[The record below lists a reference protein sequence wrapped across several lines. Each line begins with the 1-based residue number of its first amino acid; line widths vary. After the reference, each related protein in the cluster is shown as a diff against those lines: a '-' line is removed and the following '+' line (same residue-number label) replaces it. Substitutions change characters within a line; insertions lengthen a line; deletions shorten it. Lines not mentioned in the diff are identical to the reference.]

1 MRPRRRADQVF
12 LGIVILLVIFGF
24 LIFVSAWMGL
34 LAREETRYVSVLST
48 NIASKILG
56 VIALIVASR
65 IPYQFWKKNSFY
77 IFFGSLFLTLLVFV
91 PGIGVEHGGAQ
102 RWIYIGP
109 LSIQPAEI
117 LKIGFILYFAA
128 FLSSLKS
135 NLHSFKNGILQI
147 SLILMIIAAV
157 LLKQPDTGTFVV
169 VMVTALAMF
178 IYAGGK
184 WKYVLGFCT
193 AGGASLVALA
203 MARPYVMERLLT
215 FIDPARDA
223 LNSGWQIKQSLIAIG
238 SGELTGRGFGQSIQ
252 KFGYLPEPIGDSIFP
267 VAAEE
272 FGFIGGF
279 VIIALFVALAIRGL
293 AIVKKAPNQFSGLL
307 VLGIVIMITVQSF
320 WNIGSMLG
328 VFPLTGMPLL
338 FISHGGTAFMFVM
351 FSVGII
357 LNVSKYTKKN

>member
-12 LGIVILLVIFGF
+12 LGIVIILVILGF
-24 LIFVSAWMGL
+24 FIFVSAWMGL
-34 LAREETRYVSVLST
+34 LAREETKYVSVLSV
-48 NIASKILG
+48 NIISKVLG
-56 VIALIVASR
+56 VVALIVASR

-77 IFFGSLFLTLLVFV
+77 IFFGSLFLTALVFV

-109 LSIQPAEI
+109 VSIQPAEI

-128 FLSSLKS
+128 FLSSLKG

-147 SLILMIIAAV
+147 FIILTMVGIV
-157 LLKQPDTGTFVV
+157 LLKQPDTGTFIVI
-169 VMVTALAMF
+169 MVTALAMF
-178 IYAGGK
+178 IAAGGK
-184 WKYVLGFCT
+184 WRYVFGFCT
-193 AGGASLVALA
+193 AGVASLLIVTV
-203 MARPYVMERLLT
+203 MRPYIRERLLT

-272 FGFIGGF
+272 FGFIGG
-279 VIIALFVALAIRGL
+279 VIIIALFVALAMRGL
-293 AIVKKAPNQFSGLL
+293 SIVKKAPNQFSGLL

-320 WNIGSMLG
+320 WNIGSMLS

-338 FISHGGTAFMFVM
+338 FISHGGTAFILVM

-357 LNVSKYTKKN
+357 LNVSKYTKRN